1 MNDTNYKSI
10 DFGALTR
17 AGEGLT
23 QWRALAMG
31 FLTALAV
38 GLLPV
43 ASVLYERP
51 GARERKS
58 AELRGLVRLFFAL
71 LVIEVAALVAN
82 YL

>member
-31 FLTALAV
+31 FLTALVCCALFWIAQFVAV
-38 GLLPV
+38 KMGSIVGVLLMV
-43 ASVLYERP
+43 VVLL
-51 GARERKS
+51 AWVTS
-58 AELRGLVRLFFAL
+58 TLAMV
-71 LVIEVAALVAN
+71 
-82 YL
+82 

>member
-31 FLTALAV
+31 FLTARQR
-38 GLLPV
+38 PSCSNC
-43 ASVLYERP
+43 AS
-51 GARERKS
+51 GW
-58 AELRGLVRLFFAL
+58 LFSRA
-71 LVIEVAALVAN
+71 
-82 YL
+82 